1 MASLSSRLLHRLES
15 GCNSMHTCFAAH
27 IGPLSWSL
35 YKDLPSAR
43 TQAFVM
49 LKAIYNRSN
58 QELTN
63 VMFRYN

>member
-1 MASLSSRLLHRLES
+1 MHTYFATHIVLLSRL
-15 GCNSMHTCFAAH
+15 
-27 IGPLSWSL
+27 L
-35 YKDLPSAR
+35 YKDLPNAR

-49 LKAIYNRSN
+49 LKAIYNHSN